1 MSLRVIWQYMD
12 LRSFGPYNICLVT
25 DRSIYCHMTL
35 SAMNYLLY
43 ISTNGFFSLLY
54 VMYIQIRLFTFKIK
68 ITLEIVVI
76 KFHIFRS
83 IIGLP
88 CSFFIEA
95 NLLSVLYCICKYL
108 HLYNQYIFYAIEIFK
123 QLKKKA

>member
-1 MSLRVIWQYMD
+1 MYVI
-12 LRSFGPYNICLVT
+12 
-25 DRSIYCHMTL
+25 
-35 SAMNYLLY
+35 
-43 ISTNGFFSLLY
+43 
-54 VMYIQIRLFTFKIK
+54 YIQIRLLTFKIK

-95 NLLSVLYCICKYL
+95 KLLSVLYNICKYVL
-108 HLYNQYIFYAIEIFK
+108 YIINTFWVWANKTTLTSPLVIEMFYQARNVSGHVTVKPNEHHLI
-123 QLKKKA
+123 